1 MAEAPLLEVSVSQR
15 SGIGINQAKGVKRGV
30 CLRRVVW
37 CDVCRVKVFPVEE
50 AAYLE
55 ARKKENTLLS

>member
-1 MAEAPLLEVSVSQR
+1 MSQR
-15 SGIGINQAKGVKRGV
+15 SGIGINQAKGVKGGV
-30 CLRRVVW
+30 CLRRGVW